1 MKTGLIAALLAFG
14 LTSTAFAGDAKLGD
28 ISIKDAF
35 ARATA
40 GKAKVG
46 ISFMMIKN
54 EGTADK
60 LVGVSAPVSKTAEL
74 HTHIMDGDIMRM
86 REIEGGIEVPA
97 GGSVMLKPGGDH
109 VMLMG
114 LTQQLKKGE
123 SFPLEMTFEKAGKVT
138 VTVDVASIG
147 AKMAPGMD
155 HSKMGHDHKDHSH
168 N

>member
-1 MKTGLIAALLAFG
+1 MKTGLIATLLALG
-14 LTSTAFAGDAKLGD
+14 LTGSAFAGDATLGD

-54 EGTADK
+54 EGEADR
-60 LVGVSAPVSKTAEL
+60 LIAVSAPVSKTAEL

-86 REIEGGIEVPA
+86 REIEGGIEIPA
-97 GGSVMLKPGGDH
+97 GGSVMLKPGGNH

-123 SFPLEMTFEKAGKVT
+123 SFPLEITFEKAGKIS

-147 AKMAPGMD
+147 AKTAPGMD
-155 HSKMGHDHKDHSH
+155 HSKMDHSKMDH
-168 N
+168 SKN